1 MSGASRLDR
10 LLARTRGRYGKPQDT
25 FSQPQG
31 SPHTVAAMRTITPLL
46 CLGVSALVLAA
57 CGGTDTATPV
67 TSAAVTAAPTET
79 TSGATDTTVATDGTI
94 VNTWVG
100 PAADL
105 TALPIGT
112 DMVSTTGAAVGGL
125 YVCDS
130 GNPNGGGAFVAGPWI
145 DEAAG
150 TWDLTGKVYVEGE
163 ITWPMA
169 EYSETIDGDTRRIV
183 SNGLP
188 VDTMSGTFPIAS
200 DDPAYSYDRNP
211 NSIAES
217 TVDVSLP
224 VTPTV
229 ADTPTCLPK
238 GTIGVFRNGVAA
250 FASVDAMNR
259 DAVAYETQDG
269 CDGHPEMSSTYHYHN
284 VPACLVE
291 STSGSS
297 SVVGFALDGF
307 PIVVER
313 DADGNLPTNADL
325 DECHGRT
332 SPILLNGEVVTT
344 YHYSATYEFPYFI
357 GCYAGTPA
365 A

>member
-1 MSGASRLDR
+1 MRPNTALFTLAAVAMTLTACGSSTDTAS
-10 LLARTRGRYGKPQDT
+10 PDT
-25 FSQPQG
+25 DAPVTSSAG
-31 SPHTVAAMRTITPLL
+31 SSTTTGGTTTTVAA
-46 CLGVSALVLAA
+46 
-57 CGGTDTATPV
+57 
-67 TSAAVTAAPTET
+67 
-79 TSGATDTTVATDGTI
+79 DGTI

-112 DMVSTTGAAVGGL
+112 DLVSTAGAAVGGL

-130 GNPNGGGAFVAGPWI
+130 GNPNGGGAFAVGPWI

-169 EYSETIDGDTRRIV
+169 EYSETVEGETRRIV

-188 VDTMSGTFPIAS
+188 VDTMSGTFPIAA
-200 DDPAYSYDRNP
+200 DDPAFSYDRNP
-211 NSIAES
+211 NTIAES
-217 TVDVSLP
+217 TIDVSLP
-224 VTPTV
+224 VSPIV
-229 ADTPTCLPK
+229 ADTPTCLSK

-259 DAVAYETQDG
+259 DAVAYETQDA

-284 VPACLVE
+284 VPACLVK

-313 DADGNLPTNADL
+313 DANGDLPTNADL

-357 GCYAGTPA
+357 GCYRGTKA

>member
-1 MSGASRLDR
+1 MRPITSLFS
-10 LLARTRGRYGKPQDT
+10 LA
-25 FSQPQG
+25 
-31 SPHTVAAMRTITPLL
+31 VA
-46 CLGVSALVLAA
+46 GLVLTA
-57 CGGTDTATPV
+57 CGSSTDN
-67 TSAAVTAAPTET
+67 TAAT
-79 TSGATDTTVATDGTI
+79 TIPPGTAASTVATSGETTTTVTADGTI

-112 DMVSTTGAAVGGL
+112 ELVSTAGASVGGL
-125 YVCDS
+125 YVCDG
-130 GNPNGGGAFVAGPWI
+130 GNPNGGGAFAVGPWI

-169 EYSETIDGDTRRIV
+169 EYSETVEGDTRRIV

-200 DDPAYSYDRNP
+200 DNPAFSYDRNP
-211 NSIAES
+211 NTIAES
-217 TVDVSLP
+217 TIDVSLP
-224 VTPTV
+224 VAPAV
-229 ADTPTCLPK
+229 ADTPTCLSK

-259 DAVAYETQDG
+259 DAVAYETQDS

-284 VPACLVE
+284 VPACLVK

-313 DADGNLPTNADL
+313 DANGDLPTNADL

-357 GCYAGTPA
+357 GCYRGTKA